1 MKNILKLVLIITL
14 AGLLAGC
21 YPSTRRAAKGSAELS
36 EIMSEADKIDNFS
49 ITLTLPED
57 YPSELPK
64 IITAGLRFDR
74 DAVFDKFAPG
84 EPVEMNEYESDVY
97 PGETLTWCAFNED
110 GDDYLRFEPE
120 QLSRHSAR
128 VNELRYSELFSY
140 PKDFSE
146 QSLITYENEIEGF
159 SSESAILRV
168 REVVEMFGITNLGEP
183 SVYGLSA
190 EAANKYFHDG
200 DAEDEYFG
208 KEPAHRKFAKDDE
221 AYYLRFP
228 LVYEGIPRETN
239 GVYVQDYSY
248 DTVAYVEAIVTK
260 DKILRLDC
268 RGITSPEYK
277 TGESVQI
284 NFTASDILRTIVS
297 DHSSIVHTEKTVYY
311 NCELVYA
318 PEKFENG
325 EWTLVPVWK
334 FEYCTYG
341 DMYNEYY
348 ENVVGELPTV
358 AWITRDYYNANTGNL
373 ILWGY

>member
-1 MKNILKLVLIITL
+1 MKNILKLVIIITL
-14 AGLLAGC
+14 AGSLAGC
-21 YPSTRRAAKGSAELS
+21 YPTQRRTPKGSAELS

-64 IITAGLRFDR
+64 IITTGLRFDR
-74 DAVFDKFAPG
+74 DAVFDMFAPG
-84 EPVEMNEYESDVY
+84 EPVEMREYESDIY
-97 PGETLTWCAFNED
+97 PGENIAWYAFNEE

-120 QLSRHSAR
+120 QLRRHSAR

-140 PKDFSE
+140 ADDFCE
-146 QSLITYENEIEGF
+146 QSLITYENEIESF

-168 REVVEMFGITNLGEP
+168 REVVEMLGITNLGEP

-190 EAANKYFHDG
+190 EAANKYFRDG

-208 KEPAHRKFAKDDE
+208 KEPAHRTFSKDDE
-221 AYYLRFP
+221 AYYLIFP

-239 GVYVQDYSY
+239 RVYVQDYSY
-248 DTVAYVEAIVTK
+248 DTVSYIEAIITK
-260 DKILRLDC
+260 DEILDLDC
-268 RGITSPEYK
+268 RGIASPEYQ
-277 TGESVQI
+277 TGEGVQI
-284 NFTASDILRTIVS
+284 NFTAADILRTIVS
-297 DHSSIVHTEKTVYY
+297 DHSSIVHTDKTVYY

-318 PEKFENG
+318 PEEYENG
-325 EWTLVPVWK
+325 EWTLIPMWK

-358 AWITRDYYNANTGNL
+358 AWKTADYYNANTGNIVL
-373 ILWGY
+373 NGY